1 MPRLGMRRLTEKAF
15 LAQITWYARLR
26 GWLVYHTFDSRRS
39 APGFPDLVL
48 LRAHPDGVGEALIA
62 EVKTDTG
69 RLTPEQA
76 AWLSSFR
83 ACGIAASV
91 WRPADWEVIKN
102 ALD

>member
-1 MPRLGMRRLTEKAF
+1 MPRLGPRRLTEKRF
-15 LAQITWYARLR
+15 LAQVRWYARLR
-26 GWLVYHTFDSRRS
+26 GWRTYHTLTSKGS
-39 APGFPDLVL
+39 EPGFPDLVL
-48 LRAHPDGVGEALIA
+48 ARDGVLLIA
-62 EVKTDTG
+62 ELKTDTG